1 MTPSLNNF
9 TLFYSNLDFFVFFR
23 TLSQIIIVLERY
35 FGNTWYIICCM
46 KEQVLWDDPVCSWY
60 HHVVIVWKLIS
71 SVHWQVSSVTLRVLS
86 LTKEILSSKR
96 SDALSRNEAVA
107 DILNKGENDV
117 DDMLLVSD
125 FKDEVSQPKW
135 KLRWW

>member
-1 MTPSLNNF
+1 MTPSLNNV

-60 HHVVIVWKLIS
+60 HYVVIVWKLIS

-96 SDALSRNEAVA
+96 SGALSRNEAVA